1 MRGRKRHL
9 KKVAKKKE
17 LQAAKKSSCKKSCG
31 CKKKA
36 SPAKPAAA
44 APKVGAKRC
53 QPSPATKFSYY
64 GKSKVCHAV
73 TVDAK
78 GVVTALCG
86 DVWTPGDEKDA
97 PTIIDIIT
105 DDRRLCKKCEKKQ

>member
-9 KKVAKKKE
+9 KKAAKRKE
-17 LQAAKKSSCKKSCG
+17 LQAAKKSSCKSCG
-31 CKKKA
+31 CKKNV
-36 SPAKPAAA
+36 SPAKKPAVVPKAAA
-44 APKVGAKRC
+44 
-53 QPSPATKFSYY
+53 STSSDTKFSFY

-73 TVDAK
+73 TVDAA

-86 DVWTPGDEKDA
+86 DMWTPGDEKAA
-97 PTIIDIIT
+97 PTIIDAIT